1 MGTKTEGTK
10 VAEETK
16 ATEETK
22 AAEEIQVKDAVEA
35 DPWKEEVKFMAPLD
49 GEKGAIFVAL
59 NGHNYRIKRGE
70 EVTIPKPI
78 FEVLKNSTEMD
89 QLAMRRQQEL
99 IAKGKA
105 FN

>member
-16 ATEETK
+16 ATEE
-22 AAEEIQVKDAVEA
+22 IQVKDAVEA
-35 DPWKEEVKFMAPLD
+35 VPWKEEVKFMAPLD
-49 GEKGAIFVAL
+49 GEKGDIFVAL

>member
-16 ATEETK
+16 VVEETK
-22 AAEEIQVKDAVEA
+22 VAEETVEEV

-49 GEKGAIFVAL
+49 GEKGDIFVAL